1 MKMSANSLEH
11 FQADGA
17 PAPAGSY
24 SHGVIANGFLYTCGM
39 GPIDP
44 ATGKVVEGDITV
56 QTRQVLKNLEAI
68 LKTKGA
74 TFAQVV
80 KVTTHLQELH
90 RDFAGY
96 DQAYREFLSAPFP
109 VRTTVGSDL
118 MNILVEIDFVVAL

>member
-1 MKMSANSLEH
+1 MSANSLEH

-17 PAPAGSY
+17 PVPGGSY
-24 SHGVIANGFLYTCGM
+24 SHGVVAHGFLYTCGM
-39 GPIDP
+39 GPVDP
-44 ATGKVVEGDITV
+44 VSGKVVEGDITV

-96 DQAYREFLSAPFP
+96 DLAYREFLSAPFP

>member
-1 MKMSANSLEH
+1 MSANSLEH

-17 PAPAGSY
+17 PAPGGSY
-24 SHGVIANGFLYTCGM
+24 SHCVIANGFLYTCGM

-44 ATGKVVEGDITV
+44 ATGRVVEGDITV